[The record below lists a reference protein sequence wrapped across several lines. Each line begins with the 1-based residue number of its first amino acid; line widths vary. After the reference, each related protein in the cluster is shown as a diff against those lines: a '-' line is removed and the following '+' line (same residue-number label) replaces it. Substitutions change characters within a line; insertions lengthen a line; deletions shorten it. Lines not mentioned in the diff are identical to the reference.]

1 MGKILQKRKNRSSV
15 RKVKHKSNKL
25 KNGNKKVKALGN
37 QIIADNWYIPYTTVY
52 SKPVQ
57 C

>member
-1 MGKILQKRKNRSSV
+1 M